1 MEVSSFCRNKVIYLS
16 YKILTVLL
24 EIDNTAPH
32 GDFSVVRGGISS
44 VLKEVQK
51 YTTAKDIGLQRISK

>member
-1 MEVSSFCRNKVIYLS
+1 MYLS

-32 GDFSVVRGGISS
+32 GDFSLVRGGISS
-44 VLKEVQK
+44 VLREVKK
-51 YTTAKDIGLQRISK
+51 YTTAKDIGLRRISK